1 MTTVLVYDTE
11 TTGIHWGFKNRS
23 VTDPSHPHLCQI
35 AALVLDVEDKR
46 VRQSMSMIVAP
57 DGWGIPDKA
66 VKIHGISS
74 DYAAQWGLPEKQ
86 VLEAFLALWAGGN
99 QRPLERVA
107 HNAKFDRDVIAT
119 AIARYY
125 GQGDLLDTW
134 LAGTDTCTMLTS
146 KPLVQARNVK
156 GAIKNPN
163 LMETYK
169 HFFDEEFDRSH
180 TANADTVATMQI
192 FLALQELGQ

>member
-1 MTTVLVYDTE
+1 MTTVIVYDTE
-11 TTGIHWGFKNRS
+11 TTSIHYGFKTKS
-23 VTDPSHPHLCQI
+23 VTDPSHPRLCQI

-57 DGWGIPDKA
+57 DGWNIPDEV
-66 VKIHGISS
+66 VKIHGITP
-74 DYAAQWGLPEKQ
+74 DYAAEWGLPEKQ

-107 HNAKFDRDVIAT
+107 HNALFDKNVIAT

-163 LMETYK
+163 LMETYQ
-169 HFFDEEFDRSH
+169 HFFGEEFDRSH

-192 FLALQELGQ
+192 FLALQELAQ